1 MLITSM
7 VVSAAAFADLQ
18 ALDDSQMSAATGE
31 GLGFA
36 LEDFVLDTE
45 GAELSV
51 TGIQSSAGEE
61 IDIKWTSLYV
71 MGEGSDEGSI
81 RTPGQIGSYLHPY
94 VIRSL
99 RGREA
104 SILMILCITKS
115 MARLI
120 MTWLYLNLQLMSTN
134 QMSRTAQLLPH
145 SRIIRGVFGGSLGV
159 TTWQRLA
166 LTESQ
171 CRRLQMK
178 LMP

>member
-1 MLITSM
+1 MKILRSMLITSM

-81 RTPGQIGSYLHPY
+81 QDR
-94 VIRSL
+94 
-99 RGREA
+99 
-104 SILMILCITKS
+104 KS
-115 MARLI
+115 
-120 MTWLYLNLQLMSTN
+120 
-134 QMSRTAQLLPH
+134 
-145 SRIIRGVFGGSLGV
+145 VV
-159 TTWQRLA
+159 
-166 LTESQ
+166 
-171 CRRLQMK
+171 
-178 LMP
+178 